1 MYLEIA
7 VSTEDD
13 FDSPN
18 PLNSLELTLSG
29 AQHIIL
35 FHV

>member
-7 VSTEDD
+7 VCTEND

-18 PLNSLELTLSG
+18 PLNSWELTLSG
-29 AQHIIL
+29 AQHFIL
-35 FHV
+35 FYV